1 MRILAVDDSNDILN
15 MIKTAL
21 TSFGHEVEV
30 AENGAEALIKYVKFN
45 PDIVTLDVSMPI
57 MNGYETLTRLL
68 KLDKNA
74 KIIILTASEH
84 WSLIENCLAKGA
96 VGYLAKPFTIDE
108 LVQTVSDPWHY
119 IDKNAVVIFSI
130 SCNSIG
136 NSIQKIFGSPASVKL
151 STVELVMRQDDSYY
165 NFSSSRGLQQVR
177 VIERIAEQTPLLVAD
192 HVGYVN
198 EFAGHIRGLV
208 ASFVNSKHIEQTKIA
223 LSNCLLGS
231 LDLNE
236 FFHIINSKVFST
248 LAEHHRLPV
257 ELEPIKK
264 FDEMLA
270 KTIPPTNERMKA
282 NIEIVTK
289 SLTLPIEINII
300 SNLKTTIRR
309 LDEKV

>member
-1 MRILAVDDSNDILN
+1 MKVLAVDDSIDILN

-21 TSFGHEVEV
+21 TSVGHQVEV
-30 AENGAEALIKYVKFN
+30 AENGAEALTKYVKFN
-45 PDIVTLDVSMPI
+45 PDIVTLDISMPV
-57 MNGYETLTRLL
+57 MDGYETLTRIR
-68 KLDKNA
+68 KMDKNA

-84 WSLIENCLAKGA
+84 WLLIENCLARGA

-136 NSIQKIFGSPASVKL
+136 NSIQKIFGSPTSVKL
-151 STVELVMRQDDSYY
+151 NTVEIMRQDDAYY
-165 NFSSSRGLQQVR
+165 NFSPGRGLAQVR
-177 VIERIAEQTPLLVAD
+177 VIERVAEHIPLLGID
-192 HVGYVN
+192 HVGYAN
-198 EFAGHIRGLV
+198 EFTGHVRGLV
-208 ASFVNSKHIEQTKIA
+208 TSFIKSEHIEQTKMA
-223 LSNCLLGS
+223 LSSCLLGS
-231 LDLNE
+231 IDLNE

-264 FDEMLA
+264 YDEMMA
-270 KTIPPTNERMKA
+270 KTMPSTNERMKA

-289 SLTLPIEINII
+289 TLTLPVEINII
-300 SNLKTTIRR
+300 SNLKSTIRR
-309 LDEKV
+309 L